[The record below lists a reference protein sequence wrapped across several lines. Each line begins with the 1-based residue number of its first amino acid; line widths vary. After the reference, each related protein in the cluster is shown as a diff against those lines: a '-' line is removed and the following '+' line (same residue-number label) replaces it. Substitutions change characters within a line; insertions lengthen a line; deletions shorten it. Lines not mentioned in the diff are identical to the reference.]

1 MIMPNASVET
11 QNVMGAAMN
20 NIVPGLAGALM
31 GGAAGSVGQMFSGV
45 KSAIGGIDTM
55 LQAASKP
62 DDMHGSAAS
71 AISLVAAGK
80 FGVHTYCMGLKAE
93 YEAVLDDFFSMYGY
107 KVNRVKD
114 IELHSRKNWNYV
126 KTVGAN
132 ITGNIPAGD
141 LAEITHIFD
150 SGVTMWHTKSFDYG
164 NLDNPIM
171 V

>member
-1 MIMPNASVET
+1 MPLVRYQPALEIMANTIKKHV
-11 QNVMGAAMN
+11 QNPA
-20 NIVPGLAGALM
+20 
-31 GGAAGSVGQMFSGV
+31 Q
-45 KSAIGGIDTM
+45 
-55 LQAASKP
+55 
-62 DDMHGSAAS
+62 
-71 AISLVAAGK
+71 
-80 FGVHTYCMGLKAE
+80 